1 MLLNN
6 QSIISNYSN
15 IQIDFKNYLEK
26 KDSIIFKNCYD
37 IKVKITSKIN
47 KLIFI
52 NCDMVSLQCSE
63 TISGIDIE
71 KCNSFKLEP
80 LEPYCLNIIDCFKS
94 SIEFILN
101 NNIKLNK
108 LKIVSQ
114 DCIITTSYLL

>member
-71 KCNSFKLEP
+71 KLIA
-80 LEPYCLNIIDCFKS
+80 LN
-94 SIEFILN
+94 
-101 NNIKLNK
+101 
-108 LKIVSQ
+108 
-114 DCIITTSYLL
+114 